1 MPSTTQASVATLLR
15 LSGAASFA
23 CLALASSASGG
34 GPALTLGASEDAVRS
49 TDLVK
54 AKTSMSLLTLAGLR
68 AVRVTSVWLGGQTA
82 PTETELTTLKTVA
95 SAAGLSGV
103 RVYLAVYN
111 AGAKTTP
118 LAPESQQQFAQYAT
132 AIAKAI
138 PSLRDV
144 IVGNEPNS
152 DRYWQPQFALDGSDA
167 AARAYLTLL
176 AETYDALKAV
186 SPDIRVYGGALA
198 PRGADRPTGTGRD
211 AHSPTAFLRDLGVT
225 YRASGR
231 KKPVRD
237 ALALHPYGDS
247 SSDSPD
253 SLHPLA
259 TTIGLSDYA
268 KLVSLLGAAFDGTA
282 QLGSRLPI
290 LYDDFG
296 VETKV
301 PAAKAKLYQGVEPA
315 ATKPVD
321 ETTQAAYYRRA
332 LELVF
337 CQPTV
342 SGLLLGHGQDDPALA
357 AGQSGLM
364 YADGTPKTSLAP
376 VRQALAATRGGSVA
390 RCPGLALPVNLRV
403 LRFPFGSGLRA
414 PALSFR
420 VRCELDCVYRARL
433 VRVADGATTLAANG
447 RAPAGELTRTLLPK
461 RNVAPG
467 RYRLVVTLSHPVN
480 PGLPLVRESKPFR
493 LPA

>member
-1 MPSTTQASVATLLR
+1 M
-15 LSGAASFA
+15 
-23 CLALASSASGG
+23 
-34 GPALTLGASEDAVRS
+34 TLGASEDTVRS

-54 AKTSMSLLTLAGLR
+54 AKTAMSLLQLAGFR

-82 PTETELTTLKTVA
+82 PTETELATLKNVA
-95 SAAGLSGV
+95 AAASLSGV

-111 AGAKTTP
+111 AASKTTP
-118 LAPESQQQFAQYAT
+118 LAPESRKQFARYAS
-132 AIAKAI
+132 AIVKEVPAFG
-138 PSLRDV
+138 DV

-152 DRYWQPQFALDGSDA
+152 DRFWLPQFAPDGSDA

-176 AETYDALKAV
+176 AETYDALKDV
-186 SPDIRVYGGALA
+186 SPKVRVYGGALA
-198 PRGADRPTGTGRD
+198 PHGADRLTGTGRD
-211 AHSPTAFLRDLGVT
+211 THSPTAFIRDLGAA

-231 KKPVRD
+231 KQPVMD
-237 ALALHPYGDS
+237 ALSFHPYGDT

-253 SLHPLA
+253 ALHPLA
-259 TTIGLSDYA
+259 TTIGLSDYG
-268 KLVSLLGAAFDGTA
+268 KLVALLGSAFDGTA
-282 QLGSRLPI
+282 QAGSKLPI

-301 PAAKAKLYQGVEPA
+301 PAAKAKLYGGEEPA

-321 ETTQAAYYRRA
+321 EATQAAFYRRA
-332 LELVF
+332 LELAF

-342 SGLLLGHGQDDPALA
+342 TGLLLGRAQDDAALA
-357 AGQSGLM
+357 APQSGLR
-364 YADGTPKTSLAP
+364 YADGSPKTSLAP
-376 VRQALAATRGGSVA
+376 VRTALAAARGGSVT
-390 RCPGLALPVNLRV
+390 RCPGLALPVKLRV

-433 VRVADGATTLAANG
+433 VRVSDGSTTLAANG

-461 RNVAPG
+461 RKVAPG
-467 RYRLVVTLSHPVN
+467 RYRLVITISHPVN
-480 PGLPLVRESKPFR
+480 PGVPLVRESTPFR

>member
-1 MPSTTQASVATLLR
+1 V
-15 LSGAASFA
+15 AAS
-23 CLALASSASGG
+23 LALASPALAG
-34 GPALTLGASEDAVRS
+34 GPGLTLGASEDAVRS

-54 AKTSMSLLTLAGLR
+54 TKTSMSLLTLAGLR

-82 PTETELTTLKTVA
+82 PSDAELSTLKNVA
-95 SAAGLSGV
+95 AAASLSGV
-103 RVYLAVYN
+103 RVYVAVYN

-118 LAPESQQQFAQYAT
+118 LAPESRQQFAQYAA
-132 AIAKAI
+132 AIVKATPGI
-138 PSLRDV
+138 RDV

-152 DRYWQPQFALDGSDA
+152 ERFWQPQFALDGSDA
-167 AARAYLTLL
+167 AARAYLALL
-176 AETYDALKAV
+176 AETYDALKAAA
-186 SPDIRVYGGALA
+186 PDVRVYGGALA
-198 PRGADRPTGTGRD
+198 PRGTDRPTGTGRD
-211 AHSPTAFLRDLGVT
+211 GHSPTAFLRDLGSG

-231 KKPVRD
+231 KKPLLD
-237 ALALHPYGDS
+237 ALAFHPYGDS

-259 TTIGLSDYA
+259 STIGLSDYA
-268 KLVSLLGAAFDGTA
+268 KLVAVLGAAFDGTA
-282 QLGSRLPI
+282 QPGSALPI

-301 PAAKAKLYQGVEPA
+301 PPAKAKLYTGAEPP

-332 LELVF
+332 LELAF

-342 SGLLLGHGQDDPALA
+342 TGLLLGHAQDEPALA
-357 AGQSGLM
+357 GGQSGLL

-376 VRQALAATRGGSVA
+376 VRKALAATRGGSVA
-390 RCPGLALPVNLRV
+390 RCPGLALPVRLRA

-420 VRCELDCVYRARL
+420 VRCELDCLFRARL
-433 VRVADGATTLAANG
+433 VRVSDGSTALAANG
-447 RAPAGELTRTLLPK
+447 RAAAGELTRTLLPK
-461 RNVAPG
+461 RKVAAG
-467 RYRLVVTLSHPVN
+467 RYRLVITLSHPVN
-480 PGLPLVRESKPFR
+480 HGVPLVRESKPFR